1 MSKLGASAT
10 GKSRPTNTE
19 RERVNKLIEERRKVH
34 TALEKDT
41 VDSILEQAA
50 EVAETERQLDG
61 KSGSINKLLKLI
73 SKDRMWFKRLRD
85 IGKFEPFQQM
95 SDDEREHQPPSLSTL
110 AELTRVGETN
120 WPDVAGIIKPKMTRN
135 EVKDAIK
142 NHIPPLNHPKP
153 RRSKKPEEKRD
164 ELVDQL
170 IKLLLNAHTALNPR
184 REGNAGGLLG
194 RDVTRVTSAPLPP
207 APIPPQSCRRDASGI
222 C

>member
-1 MSKLGASAT
+1 MDEDASTAGTERRGPTQERPRLAEPDASKPVGAPAT
-10 GKSRPTNTE
+10 GTSRPTNTE

-50 EVAETERQLDG
+50 AVAETERQLDG
-61 KSGSINKLLKLI
+61 KSGSINKLLKLL

-85 IGKFEPFQQM
+85 VGQFEPFQQIGP
-95 SDDEREHQPPSLSTL
+95 DKRKHLPPSLSTL

-142 NHIPPLNHPKP
+142 DHIPPPNQPKP

-170 IKLLLNAHTALNPR
+170 IKLLNAHTALIDGAK
-184 REGNAGGLLG
+184 ETLEDFWGGM
-194 RDVTRVTSAPLPP
+194 
-207 APIPPQSCRRDASGI
+207 
-222 C
+222 